1 MTGPPSPGRRE
12 LLRLAGVALGAPL
25 LAAAGNACAGPVP
38 ERLVPPAPAD
48 PATIRVSS
56 SGLQPLGLGG
66 ERDGVVYLP
75 TAPAG
80 RAAPLLVMLHGAGGT
95 GRRAASLVLSQ
106 AEMWGC
112 AVLAPDARGDTWDAM
127 TGGFGPDVRF
137 LERALAATWERAD
150 IDPARVA
157 VAGFSD
163 GATYALALGRAN
175 GPLFGAVLAFAPG
188 FLIQVRAAGAPRCF
202 VAHGLRD
209 EVLPIDRCSR
219 RIVPALRRAGY
230 SVTYREFD
238 GPHAVPPQ
246 VAGDGLRWF
255 LQPFA

>member
-1 MTGPPSPGRRE
+1 
-12 LLRLAGVALGAPL
+12 
-25 LAAAGNACAGPVP
+25 
-38 ERLVPPAPAD
+38 
-48 PATIRVSS
+48 
-56 SGLQPLGLGG
+56 
-66 ERDGVVYLP
+66 
-75 TAPAG
+75 
-80 RAAPLLVMLHGAGGT
+80 
-95 GRRAASLVLSQ
+95 
-106 AEMWGC
+106 
-112 AVLAPDARGDTWDAM
+112 M

-137 LERALAATWERAD
+137 LERALAATWKRAD

-175 GPLFGAVLAFAPG
+175 GALFGALLAFAPG
-188 FLIQVRAAGAPRCF
+188 FLIQVRTAGAPRCF

-255 LQPFA
+255 LQPA